1 MTILL
6 RVVLFVTLSLC
17 AACGK
22 KGPLIPP
29 DGFAPA
35 PVSALQ
41 VAQQGESFRI
51 SWLAPQQDLQSP
63 GPSALAGFRLYRREV
78 RSPNDECPTCG
89 ADDLLVRT
97 VDLEYLQDV
106 VRVGNLF
113 VVVDGDLKLGKSYQY
128 QVTAFEKSGAENRD
142 SGRVKRKRVQPPP
155 ATTVRLKEVP
165 AGIMLEWAPVPVESG
180 ILVGYNMYRLRPAE
194 RFAIRPFNPK
204 PIVENRFEDMRVEAG
219 ILYRYQ
225 VRTVA
230 LVDGETVESDP
241 SPQVEGKFVLP

>member
-6 RVVLFVTLSLC
+6 RLILFVMLLLC

-22 KGPLIPP
+22 KGPLMPP

-41 VAQQGESFRI
+41 VAQQGEIFRI
-51 SWLAPQQDLQSP
+51 SWLAPEQDLQNS
-63 GPSALAGFRLYRREV
+63 GSSALAGFKIYRREV
-78 RSPNDECPTCG
+78 RSPSDECPTCG
-89 ADDLLVRT
+89 ADDLLIRT

-113 VVVDGDLKLGKSYQY
+113 VVVDGDIKLGKSYQY
-128 QVTAFEKSGAENRD
+128 RVTAFEKSGAENRE
-142 SGRVKRKRVQPPP
+142 SGSVKRKKVQPPP
-155 ATTVRLKEVP
+155 APTVRLQEVP
-165 AGIMLEWAPVPVESG
+165 AGIMLEWAPVPVGSG
-180 ILVGYNMYRLRPAE
+180 TLVGYNIYRLRPAE

-204 PIVENRFEDMRVEAG
+204 PVVENRFEDMRVEAG
-219 ILYRYQ
+219 TLYRYQ